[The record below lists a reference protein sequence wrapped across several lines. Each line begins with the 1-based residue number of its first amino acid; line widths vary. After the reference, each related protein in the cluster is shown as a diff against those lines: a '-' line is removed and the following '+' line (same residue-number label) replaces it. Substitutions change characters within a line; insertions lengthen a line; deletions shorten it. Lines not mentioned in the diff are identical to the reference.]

1 MGYEMKIGMCV
12 PHEIVRT
19 ILMDLG
25 VRGRALQ
32 HLFHPTNGDEQN
44 EHNVITKTELRR
56 KPAPNL
62 CLG

>member
-1 MGYEMKIGMCV
+1 MGYEMKIGICL

-19 ILMDLG
+19 ILVDLG

-32 HLFHPTNGDEQN
+32 HLSHPTNGDEQN

-56 KPAPNL
+56 
-62 CLG
+62 

>member
-19 ILMDLG
+19 ILMDLA
-25 VRGRALQ
+25 VRGRAL
-32 HLFHPTNGDEQN
+32 HYSGVEQN